1 MTGTLDCSKD
11 FSVSGLPLVVQWLRL
26 HALNAGG
33 MDLIPCWGT
42 KTLYAEHSAKK
53 KKRRR
58 RRKQINEME
67 CEKEGTEK
75 KKKLSVSLFCP
86 KGKIIKLEGN

>member
-11 FSVSGLPLVVQWLRL
+11 FSVSGLPLVVQWVRL

-53 KKRRR
+53 KRRR
-58 RRKQINEME
+58 RRKQMRWNV
-67 CEKEGTEK
+67 KKKGQKKK